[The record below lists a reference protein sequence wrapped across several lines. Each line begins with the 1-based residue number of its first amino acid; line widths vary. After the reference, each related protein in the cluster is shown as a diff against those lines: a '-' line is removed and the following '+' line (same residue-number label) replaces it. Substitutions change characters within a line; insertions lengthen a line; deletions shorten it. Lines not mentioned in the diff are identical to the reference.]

1 MINSAGWRRERSQ
14 LIAPRRQSR
23 VLIVVLVAAA
33 LVAGVLGYRTLT
45 GGPRLRLIG
54 GNAIGGSAPI
64 GVPFSVGIPMWTEGG
79 SRVALDSVDADH
91 SANVT
96 VRYSLVTTGPGEGG
110 IGAVTGSIDAW
121 QPAAVDGAHV
131 AQPARK
137 AWGSTC
143 TTAGPAAAS
152 LCSPQPPGGADPGS
166 TQLVVTVTA
175 TAPGPWS
182 VTDFRVRYSSGVR
195 ARTAHSDFVV
205 RGVAGESS

>member
-1 MINSAGWRRERSQ
+1 M
-14 LIAPRRQSR
+14 IAPRRQSR

-33 LVAGVLGYRTLT
+33 LVAGVLGYRTIT
-45 GGPRLRLIG
+45 GGPRLRLVG
-54 GNAIGGSAPI
+54 ANAIEGSAPI
-64 GVPFSVGIPMWTEGG
+64 GVPVNVGIPMWTEGG
-79 SRVALDSVDADH
+79 SVKLDSVDADH

-96 VRYSLVTTGPGEGG
+96 VRYSLVTLGPGEDG

-121 QPAAVDGAHV
+121 HPAAVDGALV
-131 AQPARK
+131 AQPVWK

-152 LCSPQPPGGADPGS
+152 ACTPEPPGGQDPGS

-195 ARTAHSDFVV
+195 SRTAHSDFVV